1 MSQENIVITPSDEIE
16 NQQLGTEYD
25 LDDTSE

>member
-1 MSQENIVITPSDEIE
+1 MSQENIVITPSNEIE
-16 NQQLGTEYD
+16 NHQLGTEYD